1 MLVKIK
7 LKNADDHVLVSDAS
21 YEHLTNNQYFK
32 SIGVIENLRMHSAG
46 YAVFAKNHPL
56 KDGTYRNE
64 TIYLHKY
71 IAEHHVE
78 KPPHTKRL
86 FVSFKNG
93 NPLDCTLENLE
104 WISMADLRRNQKYTR
119 SKSGYR
125 GVTFDRNGY
134 RAFIYDGKKRY
145 ELGIYSNP
153 EEAAFAYNKKSI
165 ELFGKTKGLN
175 VISKPRIG
183 VKMKTTP
190 EMVNA

>member
-7 LKNADDHVLVSDAS
+7 LKNAEHHVLVSDHI
-21 YEHLTNNQYFK
+21 YEQISTNKYFQ
-32 SIGVIENLRMHSAG
+32 SIQLLENLRMHSAG

-71 IAEHHVE
+71 IAENFIP

-93 NPLDCTLENLE
+93 NPLDCTSENLE

-145 ELGIYSNP
+145 ELGTYP
-153 EEAAFAYNKKSI
+153 TAEEAALAYNQKSI

-175 VISKPRIG
+175 IISK
-183 VKMKTTP
+183 VKPIPLKTRASF
-190 EMVNA
+190 EVA